1 MKRLLI
7 FGFSLLVV
15 LGVTH
20 SNAIA
25 QDQQESENSLLPE
38 IDPQDIE
45 IRSQFK
51 ARFPGL
57 RRQPILGFDPTPR
70 VYQID
75 PNRMPFME
83 TPEQVVASVPVSE
96 LSRPDPPAYTPF
108 DYSPDINAFAR
119 VGVGSYISP
128 EAKFW
133 GVSRLNPKSYI
144 GGDFDYS
151 SSDGHLSTQQSSF
164 RFFDAN
170 AEYATKFSDQTRLGV
185 NAGFK
190 NSFNH
195 MFDLVPGTPVPD
207 SARKAYTGL
216 NLGVDFEHFKNTVTG
231 WEAQANVRYF
241 DAELNNAAVLSGTS
255 EERVYNGSLAKR
267 WAGSNVNQTFT
278 IQAGIKGGNYTTTAI
293 SDDWLT
299 AQGGIVY
306 ERLFNY
312 STKVKVD
319 ASVYYIS
326 NGLESKIYP
335 GPSLTVKY
343 PLTHQITLSLDA
355 EAKPYVKTLEQLHTT
370 NRFLNAG
377 NALQHTF
384 TINGTAEA
392 SWEYTNTGQLN
403 LGVHYANISDYPV
416 YARNTTA
423 SSPATVYNSFYG
435 INYAD
440 VYRLRMY
447 GSVTHRLASDWL
459 RVNSKVYVQAPNI
472 VDGSRIPY
480 EEQFGVNAGVT
491 VQPFDRLTFETWA
504 DYVGSRKTATA
515 NTTLDAFLL
524 LGGQLDLR
532 ITDRIGVYA
541 KTVNALNQNYQVWQ
555 EYTERPFQ
563 VYGGVTV
570 KL

>member
-15 LGVTH
+15 LGVAH

-170 AEYATKFSDQTRLGV
+170 AEYATKFNDQTRLGV

-195 MFDLVPGTPVPD
+195 MFDLAPGTPVPD

-216 NLGVDFEHFKNTVTG
+216 SLGVDFEHFKNTVTG
-231 WEAQANVRYF
+231 WKAQANVRYF
-241 DAELNNAAVLSGTS
+241 DAELNNAAILSGTS

-267 WAGSNVNQTFT
+267 WAGSNVSQTFT

-392 SWEYTNTGQLN
+392 SWEYANTGQLN

-416 YARNTTA
+416 FARNTTA

-459 RVNSKVYVQAPNI
+459 RVNAKVYAQAPNI
-472 VDGSRIPY
+472 VGGSRIPY

-504 DYVGSRKTATA
+504 DYVGSRKTASA